1 MKKLKFYFAA
11 LSALVMLSACET
23 ADLEPQG
30 TSYASLEAFEK
41 PMEVIVKLNLLEKT
55 VSPPQR

>member
-1 MKKLKFYFAA
+1 MSSLILALFLSIIFFA
-11 LSALVMLSACET
+11 
-23 ADLEPQG
+23 
-30 TSYASLEAFEK
+30 K